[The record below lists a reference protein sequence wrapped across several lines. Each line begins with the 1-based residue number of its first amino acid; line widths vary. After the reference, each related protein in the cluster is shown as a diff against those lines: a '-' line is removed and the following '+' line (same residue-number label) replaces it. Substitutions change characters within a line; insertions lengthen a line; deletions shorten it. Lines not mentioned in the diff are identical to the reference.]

1 MVNHVSI
8 LRLPLR
14 PEERQP
20 WIKGGKVKGKNAS
33 IIEMARVN
41 IITGCV
47 LILFSLFA
55 ILWLIPAY
63 TVVQDDVRAAL
74 SPRLFPYITATSLL
88 ILSAIL
94 LITNLLKLRRPGN
107 LVPEESEENEV
118 LGFGVKE
125 GVNCLVLAAGAGI
138 YMLLLKHTGFVIAS
152 SLMIAVSMYI
162 SHNRGIVLPLVALG
176 FPWAMKLFFWYAL
189 EVPLP

>member
-1 MVNHVSI
+1 M
-8 LRLPLR
+8 
-14 PEERQP
+14 
-20 WIKGGKVKGKNAS
+20 KGKNAS
-33 IIEMARVN
+33 TIEMARVN

-88 ILSAIL
+88 ILSTIL
-94 LITNLLKLRRPGN
+94 LITNLLKLRRPDN

-118 LGFGVKE
+118 LGFGVNE

-176 FPWAMKLFFWYAL
+176 FPWTMKLFFWYAL